1 MRCAGIGGMLTFL
14 LPAIAMAQTGYGQ
27 RLCEKH
33 LADRVDCRCAG
44 LAFER
49 AFRQDRLEPLLIFK
63 AAEAEHGKEQVDDWL
78 RRMRL
83 QSLRE
88 PLQRLDAMA
97 SSKEN
102 CTRPD

>member
-1 MRCAGIGGMLTFL
+1 MAL
-14 LPAIAMAQTGYGQ
+14 AQTGYGQ

-33 LADRVDCRCAG
+33 LANTVDCRCAG
-44 LAFER
+44 PAFER
-49 AFRQDRLEPLLIFK
+49 AFRESKLELLLIFK

-78 RRMRL
+78 RRMRM